1 MYRNILK
8 KDLKRKK
15 TMNFILLIFITMAS
29 MFVSSS
35 ASNMISILNGTD
47 TYFKRAELA
56 DYFIL
61 TAYEEENEAKVLD
74 FLNASPYVSH
84 WNSDELLYVPTENWE
99 TENGEAITFQSTPLV
114 MQLDLQGQKFFDSE
128 NQEITRIGDNE
139 IYLPLKVME
148 EKELKTG
155 DSLYLSKDGKKTEF
169 IIAGNCKDA
178 LLGADLMGTVRV
190 LVSEKGYEKI
200 EEYSD
205 LKGMVYAV
213 DSEEPEKLADAFNR
227 EDIKTQFSDGQ
238 SLIKMAYV
246 MDMVIA
252 GLLLVVSI
260 CLIIISMVILRFTIV
275 FTLNEEFREIGV
287 MKAIGI
293 PEYHIRGIYIVKYL
307 MIAAVGAGI
316 GFFAGIPFG
325 NLLLAQVSGNI
336 VMEAEGN
343 TWLISLVSALLILLI
358 VVLFCYRCTGR
369 LKKFSPIDAIREGS
383 SGERFTKKGL
393 LRLEKW
399 HGSPVSFLAFNDILS
414 GFRSFAV
421 LLLIFTIGVLL
432 IIIPVNTV
440 NTLTSDRL
448 VNWFGMKDADLC
460 LLNEER
466 DNEIIREQGREGI
479 LEDYAEMEEMLE
491 EHGIPARISQECL
504 FRFKVSHGEKSYRT
518 LCIQGNG
525 STADEYVYEEG
536 SAPEYENEIAI
547 TPMTAEHIDAKL
559 GDTVTV
565 AMGEQEKEYMIT
577 AYYQSMNNMGDGIRF
592 SEKAEID
599 YHYAV
604 GTFAR
609 QLVYE
614 DNPDKKEREA
624 REKEIAELFPDYDVL
639 GLGEYIGDKMIG
651 ESVTSSISDMKQLIV
666 VIIMIINILVT
677 ILVSKTFLTKE
688 KGEIGMLKAIGF
700 DNRFLIRWQ
709 VLRIGIILVLAVIA
723 GALLSEPV
731 AQISAGK
738 VFEMMGATHIDFV
751 VDPLEVY
758 VIYPLLLL
766 AATLT
771 GAFIAMQQIRGISA
785 QETNNVE

>member
-47 TYFKRAELA
+47 TYFERAELA
-56 DYFIL
+56 DYFIV
-61 TAYEEENEAKVLD
+61 TAYEEENEAKIRD
-74 FLNASPYVSH
+74 FLNTSPYVSH

-99 TENGEAITFQSTPLV
+99 TENGRALTFQSTPLV
-114 MQLDLQGQKFFDSE
+114 MLLDSQGQKFFDSE

-148 EKELKTG
+148 ENELKTG

-169 IIAGNCKDA
+169 IIEGNCKDA
-178 LLGADLMGTVRV
+178 LLGADLMGTVRL

-213 DSEEPEKLADAFNR
+213 DSDKPEKLADAFNQ
-227 EDIKTQFSDGQ
+227 EDIKTQFNDGQ
-238 SLIKMAYV
+238 SMIKKAYV

-325 NLLLAQVSGNI
+325 NLLLAQVSRNI

-399 HGSPVSFLAFNDILS
+399 HGSPVSFLALNDILS

-460 LLNEER
+460 LRNEER
-466 DNEIIREQGREGI
+466 DNEIIRESGREGI

-504 FRFKVSHGEKSYRT
+504 FKLKVSHGEKSYRT
-518 LCIQGNG
+518 LCMQGNG
-525 STADEYVYEEG
+525 STTDEYVYEEG

-547 TPMTAEHIDAKL
+547 TQITAEHIETKL

-565 AMGEQEKEYMIT
+565 AMGGEEKEYIIT
-577 AYYQSMNNMGDGIRF
+577 AYYQSMNNMGEGIRF

-599 YHYAV
+599 YHYAG

-614 DNPDKKEREA
+614 DNPDKKERDA
-624 REKEIAELFPDYDVL
+624 REQEIAELFPDYDVL
-639 GLGEYIGDKMIG
+639 GLGEYVG
-651 ESVTSSISDMKQLIV
+651 EMMGGSVASSVNDMKQLIV

-771 GAFIAMQQIRGISA
+771 GAFISMQQIRGISA

>member
-15 TMNFILLIFITMAS
+15 TMNFILLLFITMAS

-47 TYFKRAELA
+47 TYFKRAGLA
-56 DYFIL
+56 DYFIV

-74 FLNASPYVSH
+74 FLNTNPYVSH
-84 WNSDELLYVPTENWE
+84 WNSDELLSVPKENWE
-99 TENGEAITFQSTPLV
+99 TEKGGALTLQSTPLV
-114 MQLDLQGQKFFDSE
+114 MQLASQGQKFFDSE
-128 NQEITRIGDNE
+128 NQEITRIEENE

-148 EKELKTG
+148 ENELETG
-155 DSLYLSKDGKKTEF
+155 DSLYLSKDGKRTEF
-169 IIAGNCKDA
+169 ILAGNCKDA

-190 LVSEKGYEKI
+190 LVSETGYEKI
-200 EEYSD
+200 KEYSD
-205 LKGMVYAV
+205 LRGMIYAV
-213 DSEEPEKLADAFNR
+213 DSEEPEKLAEAFYR
-227 EDIKTQFSDGQ
+227 EDIKIQFSGAR
-238 SLIKMAYV
+238 SVIKMTYV

-260 CLIIISMVILRFTIV
+260 CLIVISMVMLRFTIV

-293 PEYHIRGIYIVKYL
+293 PEGQIRGIYIVKYL
-307 MIAAVGAGI
+307 MIAALGAGI

-325 NLLLAQVSGNI
+325 RLLLAQASKNI
-336 VMEAEGN
+336 VMEEEGN
-343 TWLISLVSALLILLI
+343 LWLISFGGALLILLI

-369 LKKFSPIDAIREGS
+369 LKRFSPIDAIREGS

-399 HGSPVSFLAFNDILS
+399 RGSPVSFLAFNDILS

-448 VNWFGMKDADLC
+448 VNWFGMKEADLC
-460 LLNEER
+460 LRNEER
-466 DNEIIREQGREGI
+466 DNEIIRESGREGI
-479 LEDYAEMEEMLE
+479 LEDYGEMEEILK
-491 EHGIPARISQECL
+491 EHGIPAKISQESM
-504 FRFKVSHGEKSYRT
+504 FRFKVSHGEKSYWS

-536 SAPEYENEIAI
+536 NAPEYEDEIAI
-547 TPMTAEHIDAKL
+547 TPMTAEQIDAKL

-565 AMGEQEKEYMIT
+565 AMGGEEKEYIIT
-577 AYYQSMNNMGDGIRF
+577 AYYQSMNNMGEGIRF

-599 YHYAV
+599 YHYSG

-614 DNPDKKEREA
+614 DDPDKKEREA

-639 GLGEYIGDKMIG
+639 SPGEYIGEMMG
-651 ESVTSSISDMKQLIV
+651 SVAGSVNDMKQLIV

-677 ILVSKTFLTKE
+677 ILVSKTFLAKE
-688 KGEIGMLKAIGF
+688 RGEIGMFKAIGF
-700 DNRFLIRWQ
+700 DDHFLIRWQ

-723 GALLSEPV
+723 GALLSEPM

-771 GAFIAMQQIRGISA
+771 GAFISMQQIRGISP